1 MEKSL
6 VETQVLE
13 SHWSKNHE
21 EKKKLELDFMSIVL
35 LSVCNILW
43 KMIEKCLGIVNQPNH

>member
-13 SHWSKNHE
+13 SQWSKNHE

>member
-13 SHWSKNHE
+13 SNWSKNHE

-35 LSVCNILW
+35 LSVCNIFVENDR
-43 KMIEKCLGIVNQPNH
+43 KMLRHCLST